1 MAISA
6 QRIYIVSTPASWR
19 VVQERGE
26 LRTPAFETEGFIHA
40 ATAEQVPDVL
50 ARHFAGQEDLLLLEI
65 DPLAIA
71 DFLRYELSPASGDT
85 YPHIYA
91 PVPVSAVLS
100 VQPIAANR

>member
-1 MAISA
+1 MAMSA
-6 QRIYIVSTPASWR
+6 QRIYIVSTTAGWR

-40 ATAEQVPDVL
+40 ATAEQVPGVL
-50 ARHFAGQEDLLLLEI
+50 ARHFVGQEDLLLLEI
-65 DPLAIA
+65 DPLVIA
-71 DFLRYELSPASGDT
+71 DFLRYEFSPTSGDT

-100 VQPIAANR
+100 VQPIVLDK